1 MSHATPNTLSP
12 SAAAFS
18 FSRRNQ
24 LSSGGSSTW
33 LSMRAVSSSLGV
45 RSTSR
50 VRDAPSYAACVTANV
65 TPPVV
70 SPSTRHAARYV
81 SGMPSGGA
89 GAADAAAPR
98 SSSAAKSAQIRLF
111 IFPMPPLFSRFAENR
126 HPYNERA
133 GAGPAS
139 FFRHMKMMYD
149 ARGARGL
156 SIHQG
161 F

>member
-1 MSHATPNTLSP
+1 MSHTTPSTLSP

-50 VRDAPSYAACVTANV
+50 VRDAPSYAASVTANV
-65 TPPVV
+65 TPSVV

-81 SGMPSGGA
+81 MPSGR
-89 GAADAAAPR
+89 GAADAVAPR
-98 SSSAAKSAQIRLF
+98 SSSAATSAQIRLF
-111 IFPMPPLFSRFAENR
+111 IVQRLLCFPVLRKTAIHTTNG
-126 HPYNERA
+126 RA
-133 GAGPAS
+133 
-139 FFRHMKMMYD
+139 
-149 ARGARGL
+149 
-156 SIHQG
+156 
-161 F
+161 

>member
-1 MSHATPNTLSP
+1 MSHTTPSTLSP

-33 LSMRAVSSSLGV
+33 LSMRAVFPSLGV

-65 TPPVV
+65 TPSVV

-81 SGMPSGGA
+81 MPSGR
-89 GAADAAAPR
+89 GAADAAPR
-98 SSSAAKSAQIRLF
+98 SSSAATSAQIRFF
-111 IFPMPPLFSRFAENR
+111 IVQRLLCFPVLRKTVIHTTNGRAQGLPLFS
-126 HPYNERA
+126 
-133 GAGPAS
+133 GT
-139 FFRHMKMMYD
+139 
-149 ARGARGL
+149 
-156 SIHQG
+156 
-161 F
+161 